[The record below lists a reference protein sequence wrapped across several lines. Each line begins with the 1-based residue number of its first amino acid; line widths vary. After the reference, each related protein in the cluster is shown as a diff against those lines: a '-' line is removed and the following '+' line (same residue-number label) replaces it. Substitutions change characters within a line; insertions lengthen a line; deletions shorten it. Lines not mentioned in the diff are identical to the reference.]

1 MDGQGVWGDITEFIL
16 NDREELENVQM
27 IDEKYG
33 GKQLSGGG
41 LGLVKDL
48 QAEVGQR
55 ANHGVSRE

>member
-16 NDREELENVQM
+16 NDREE
-27 IDEKYG
+27 G
-33 GKQLSGGG
+33 GEQLSGGG

-55 ANHGVSRE
+55 ANHGV